1 MASSSLCQISH
12 VIYYIKKHILSSLG
26 KKSWTSK
33 IGPQF
38 SNNNLPENSNFLKP
52 LSLEKNLQKLIGFH
66 NFTFSVNHF
75 LESWSSKKPTSEVGL
90 NHLPFMGQLSCR
102 QPVAAATRK

>member
-1 MASSSLCQISH
+1 MIKPHKNLSISSLCYKCSTFDNWSQ
-12 VIYYIKKHILSSLG
+12 LC
-26 KKSWTSK
+26 
-33 IGPQF
+33 
-38 SNNNLPENSNFLKP
+38 NNNLPENLNFLKP
-52 LSLEKNLQKLIGFH
+52 QSLEKSLQKLIGFH
-66 NFTFSVNHF
+66 NFTISVNHF